1 MGANS
6 TRIKNGSHR
15 GEPANVDA
23 NLPQKNTTTPLAA
36 PHMGEVLLSRG
47 LNCSPKRQSQQGGE
61 GGPES
66 PSSRRHVP
74 RGTVIPGGQVHCNTA
89 ESLKIYNHMT
99 VFSPNLLCLLV
110 MDEPRY

>member
-47 LNCSPKRQSQQGGE
+47 LNRGPKGQSQQGGGRGDLSPHLL
-61 GGPES
+61 GGTS
-66 PSSRRHVP
+66 QR
-74 RGTVIPGGQVHCNTA
+74 
-89 ESLKIYNHMT
+89 
-99 VFSPNLLCLLV
+99 
-110 MDEPRY
+110 EP

>member
-47 LNCSPKRQSQQGGE
+47 LNCSPKRQSQQGG
-61 GGPES
+61 GGRGDLSPHLLGGTSQGES
-66 PSSRRHVP
+66 
-74 RGTVIPGGQVHCNTA
+74 
-89 ESLKIYNHMT
+89 
-99 VFSPNLLCLLV
+99 
-110 MDEPRY
+110 